1 MKGALILERKKGS
14 ILYSI
19 MVLVL
24 CSMILISNYRL
35 FRSHIYIEEGIY
47 SMDVRVNDF
56 LVELNDIESY
66 LSSSYESADLLMQYL
81 KTGRKINY
89 KDFTISYDSS
99 YNREDV
105 NMIAILDRRISYYRK
120 VIAVDGES
128 GIKLINK
135 GV

>member
-1 MKGALILERKKGS
+1 
-14 ILYSI
+14 
-19 MVLVL
+19 
-24 CSMILISNYRL
+24 
-35 FRSHIYIEEGIY
+35 
-47 SMDVRVNDF
+47 MDVRVNNF
-56 LVELNDIESY
+56 LVELSDIESY
-66 LSSSYESADLLMQYL
+66 ISSSYESADLLMEFL

-105 NMIAILDRRISYYRK
+105 NMIAIFDKRISYNRK
-120 VIAVDGES
+120 VLAVDGEN